1 MSLPSVSVSKF
12 ENLIEQATSETIP
25 NGEIDLIR
33 SLEVSDIIKSKSLPT
48 QQCLKVLIKEVNAAN
63 SPPIDLNSQL
73 SIWRLIEICFKNGG
87 ESFIKELLSNE
98 FMKILETSIVKA
110 YEKNYETVELF
121 DLLSQVLYDMKNYC
135 EDLNKINYP
144 YNNPAKV
151 WNRLQDYEGITFSY
165 NKLVKNDIKTFD
177 SKQPA
182 DWVDADS
189 CMICSANFSMFNRKH
204 HCRSCGGTFC
214 QKHSS
219 NFIPLLDLGIL
230 EAVRVCDN
238 CFEDYDL
245 KKNKYSK
252 KADKHH
258 SPKSKTS
265 KHRVKGQKVGHSS
278 KGDSFDEELRR
289 AIELSLQE
297 QSLNV
302 EGNQPAPQEPV
313 AKVRE
318 SGSYHRG
325 TNEEQE
331 EEEKEE
337 EEEEEEDEDLKRAI
351 ELSLKEAEK
360 SGAKLQDQTA
370 SLAQSQS
377 FVNMQTT
384 ALNSDQAPP
393 MPSNPNEIT
402 TKDEDDIYLFAS
414 LVEKLK
420 TQPLHIVL
428 QDSKLS
434 QLYANITHLKRK
446 INLELQETDN
456 KYGTFIQMNSQ
467 ISDIMNVYDQILE
480 SQLNSINLQQNQAI
494 MQPSDPDSYYK
505 QFAQPAQPVPQQQVH
520 ETKQTYAEQH
530 NEPPVAN
537 QLENLVFPQSELQ
550 ESEPPMTEES
560 EPPAM
565 TEAKPQVK
573 STPYPTDHFSDKVSE
588 EKITE
593 SAPYP
598 ITQVNFPTVPA
609 SKPLDAELKNQES
622 QETAKVAEEEH
633 HEEPMLIEL

>member
-48 QQCLKVLIKEVNAAN
+48 QQCLKILIKEINAAN

-73 SIWRLIEICFKNGG
+73 SIWRLVEICFKNGG
-87 ESFIKELLSNE
+87 ETFIKELFSNE
-98 FMKILETSIVKA
+98 FIKILETSIAKA
-110 YEKNYETVELF
+110 FEKDYESVELF
-121 DLLSQVLYDMKNYC
+121 DLLSQILYDMKNYC

-144 YNNPAKV
+144 YNNPAKI
-151 WNRLQDYEGITFSY
+151 WNKLQDYEGVKFSY
-165 NKLVKNDIKTFD
+165 DKLVKNDIKTFD

-189 CMICSANFSMFNRKH
+189 CMICSTNFSMFNRKH

-252 KADKHH
+252 KSDKHH
-258 SPKSKTS
+258 SAKSKTS
-265 KHRVKGQKVGHSS
+265 KHRVKGQKSGHSA
-278 KGDSFDEELRR
+278 KADSFDEEIRR

-297 QSLNV
+297 QSPNV
-302 EGNQPAPQEPV
+302 EAASQAPAHIVSKPV
-313 AKVRE
+313 DN
-318 SGSYHRG
+318 HRAASD
-325 TNEEQE
+325 
-331 EEEKEE
+331 
-337 EEEEEEDEDLKRAI
+337 EEEEDEDLKRAI

-360 SGAKLQDQTA
+360 SGAQLQDQTA

-377 FVNMQTT
+377 FVNVKTT
-384 ALNSDQAPP
+384 ALNSGQLPP
-393 MPSNPNEIT
+393 VPSNPNEIT

-446 INLELQETDN
+446 INLELQDADN

-480 SQLNSINLQQNQAI
+480 SQLNSINLQQNQAV
-494 MQPSDPDSYYK
+494 MQPSDPYSYYK
-505 QFAQPAQPVPQQQVH
+505 QFAQPAQSVPQQQVQEAKSNH
-520 ETKQTYAEQH
+520 IEQLK
-530 NEPPVAN
+530 EPPVAN
-537 QLENLVFPQSELQ
+537 QLQNLVFPQAQLQ

-560 EPPAM
+560 EPPAIIEENTQ
-565 TEAKPQVK
+565 TESA
-573 STPYPTDHFSDKVSE
+573 PYPTDQMSDKVTD
-588 EKITE
+588 EKTTE

-598 ITQVNFPTVPA
+598 ITQVKFPTVPA
-609 SKPLDAELKNQES
+609 SKPLNSGLNNQEP
-622 QETAKVAEEEH
+622 QEPAEVAEEDH
-633 HEEPMLIEL
+633 REEPMLIEL